1 MILVA
6 IKDNTVVAIEQNGSI
21 DTSVD
26 HDLIVSVPDNSNP
39 VLGFDYAAP
48 ALINPPPT
56 QRYFFSKTLAAEH
69 TLKPMVYVDDGNG
82 NPVLVENPEE
92 LA

>member
-56 QRYFFSKTLAAEH
+56 QRYFFSKTLDTGEP
-69 TLKPMVYVDDGNG
+69 LIPMVYVDDGNG